1 MSLTTEQRL
10 ANTRLMCRP
19 QIIELLDMG
28 ETTHQKVAAFWHTSV
43 ENRPWNNVNILEQQ
57 QLSPS
62 YCFWAD

>member
-28 ETTHQKVAAFWHTSV
+28 EATHQKVLLSVLLAFVFLAWKVGTGIV
-43 ENRPWNNVNILEQQ
+43 
-57 QLSPS
+57 
-62 YCFWAD
+62 